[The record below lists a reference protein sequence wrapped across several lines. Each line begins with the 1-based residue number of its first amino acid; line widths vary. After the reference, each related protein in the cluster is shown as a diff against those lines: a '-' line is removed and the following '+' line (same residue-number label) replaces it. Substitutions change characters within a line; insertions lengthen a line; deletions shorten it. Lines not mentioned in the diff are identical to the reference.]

1 MSISDEAGDVR
12 RRRLQAWVGLMLPG
26 VAGVMGGHKGAAAW
40 PDDWAERGEVA
51 YLYRHRTLLVRDAA
65 VDRVKDVI
73 PSVSVE
79 HGNSLRGLIRLEL
92 ADDTSRS
99 VEEACAASNESS
111 AGG

>member
-1 MSISDEAGDVR
+1 MSISDEAWGER
-12 RRRLQAWVGLMLPG
+12 RGRLQAWVGLILSGVPG
-26 VAGVMGGHKGAAAW
+26 VVGGLKGSAAW

-79 HGNSLRGLIRLEL
+79 QAI
-92 ADDTSRS
+92 
-99 VEEACAASNESS
+99 ACAA
-111 AGG
+111 